1 MKRIK
6 RLVALIGVV
15 LFVSSAPMT
24 AYAKADNFVLNTGAV
39 VELITSAFASTPQGA
54 LVVTLGL
61 LGITAGGAVCEN
73 RDEILNWGQKRLDE
87 LNRWIDR
94 TGEELSITADAMEM
108 WLTDVGN
115 GMLDTTSECWDA
127 FLDYCCWLEDKV
139 TGEKSSQGGGG
150 AVVVPGSRL
159 TIGPN
164 PGWSQT
170 ADDFQGFAAYGSS
183 GSMKSEYATAG
194 YNTELYGHD
203 FYPDHLFKY
212 GKAQPK
218 ASEAFM
224 IWDLDLN
231 RRYGVGTY
239 DYSCGCSIWSKS
251 EYSRMAMFK
260 DSSTGYY
267 RMYYLDNDKV
277 RDDGN
282 IKPIDFFSANS
293 TELHGT
299 NIPIFSSISTM
310 QEYLKNG
317 TLTKASDWKN
327 VVRDGLFDGYTFD
340 DCFNMVIGNDLPIDV
355 PVPVPG
361 DTTEDVD
368 DVVVGKPTSDIIDRD
383 GDLDKVRVG
392 DATGELVG
400 VVGIP
405 VDGIGLGEVATPY
418 VGVPGVYPVDTVT
431 GEIIGTDTPIDDV
444 TPGIVPDLNGDYTI
458 TGLDEVFP
466 FCVPFDL
473 IALFN
478 TLEAEPEAPNFKFP
492 LPVPTKN
499 GGFKLQY
506 IEVDLSDFDTAAR
519 VLRAMELLVF
529 CVGLTL
535 VTRKLIRG

>member
-127 FLDYCCWLEDKV
+127 FLDYCCWLD
-139 TGEKSSQGGGG
+139 GEVSSQEGG
-150 AVVVPGSRL
+150 ATDITWTSVDGVQEFVNTHASDFLEANTDRYNYSLDASSSVKDIEQVYVECHHNFTNDYITFVRL
-159 TIGPN
+159 PEGRYSVYVTSLNFESSDILNTGAFGCSLQSSSVSTLYSHINYTEGVYPVFSSYRL
-164 PGWSQT
+164 WT
-170 ADDFQGFAAYGSS
+170 GFISDTYVNRW
-183 GSMKSEYATAG
+183 KPYV
-194 YNTELYGHD
+194 D
-203 FYPDHLFKY
+203 R
-212 GKAQPK
+212 
-218 ASEAFM
+218 
-224 IWDLDLN
+224 WLDLSS
-231 RRYGVGTY
+231 VSFEKTY
-239 DYSCGCSIWSKS
+239 I
-251 EYSRMAMFK
+251 AV
-260 DSSTGYY
+260 SSLGL
-267 RMYYLDNDKV
+267 MGLV
-277 RDDGN
+277 SGIAIGWDGWCVEV
-282 IKPIDFFSANS
+282 P
-293 TELHGT
+293 
-299 NIPIFSSISTM
+299 
-310 QEYLKNG
+310 
-317 TLTKASDWKN
+317 
-327 VVRDGLFDGYTFD
+327 
-340 DCFNMVIGNDLPIDV
+340 DV
-355 PVPVPG
+355 TPK
-361 DTTEDVD
+361 EDVS
-368 DVVVGKPTSDIIDRD
+368 DVIVAPDTSGIIDRD
-383 GDLDKVRVG
+383 GSLDNVRVG

>member
-1 MKRIK
+1 MKRMK
-6 RLVALIGVV
+6 RVIALLGVV
-15 LFVSSAPMT
+15 LFVCGAPTT
-24 AYAKADNFVLNTGAV
+24 AYAKADNFVLNTGWVA
-39 VELITSAFASTPQGA
+39 ELVTSAFASTPQGA

-115 GMLDTTSECWDA
+115 GMLDTTSDCWDA
-127 FLDYCCWLEDKV
+127 FLDYCCWLD
-139 TGEKSSQGGGG
+139 GEVSSSQESGGTTDITWTTVDGVQEFVD
-150 AVVVPGSRL
+150 AHAS
-159 TIGPN
+159 
-164 PGWSQT
+164 
-170 ADDFQGFAAYGSS
+170 DFNY
-183 GSMKSEYATAG
+183 
-194 YNTELYGHD
+194 
-203 FYPDHLFKY
+203 
-212 GKAQPK
+212 
-218 ASEAFM
+218 
-224 IWDLDLN
+224 
-231 RRYGVGTY
+231 
-239 DYSCGCSIWSKS
+239 
-251 EYSRMAMFK
+251 
-260 DSSTGYY
+260 
-267 RMYYLDNDKV
+267 
-277 RDDGN
+277 
-282 IKPIDFFSANS
+282 S
-293 TELHGT
+293 TEDQWAHATLST
-299 NIPIFSSISTM
+299 SSISRDIVTVYVKYYCFFTDDYITFVRLPGN
-310 QEYLKNG
+310 QYSVYATNIDYDVSSDIGSGAFSWFLISTSSTSQLKTWWNKEEG
-317 TLTKASDWKN
+317 AYPVFSAARIVGGSYGDNLANKWGPYVDRFLDLSGVTTSMSFSSKGVMGLVSGIAIGW
-327 VVRDGLFDGYTFD
+327 DGW
-340 DCFNMVIGNDLPIDV
+340 CVEVPDV
-355 PVPVPG
+355 TPK
-361 DTTEDVD
+361 EDVS
-368 DVVVGKPTSDIIDRD
+368 DVIVAPDTSGILDRD
-383 GDLDKVRVG
+383 GSLDNVRVG

-405 VDGIGLGEVATPY
+405 IDGIGLGEVATPY

-478 TLEAEPEAPNFKFP
+478 TLEAEPEAPSFKFP

-519 VLRAMELLVF
+519 VLRAMELLAF